1 MGDSLIPL
9 PLTGVSGST
18 QAAQTL
24 NAMWRPPQW
33 TQGVGATLTITAVQP
48 TSGQTPPN
56 PATIPATAGNATAQQ
71 TTVMYVVDGTIR
83 ADHQQE
89 MVITT
94 NPVQTGAPLSD
105 HTYLMPARLTVD
117 VAMSDAM
124 QSYVVGQFSGSGS
137 RSVAAYQV
145 LLGLQVSRAVLQ
157 VSTRL
162 MQYSN
167 MMIVDLA
174 PEETVE
180 TRFGLRC
187 RVTFQQ
193 IITANVQTD
202 TYTQFDP
209 SRYTLY
215 NPQFPSV
222 TPLSARPQTTDL
234 SQYGSTMTQPV
245 SGAITQQHSAD
256 LIPSSAALAQAQQVD
271 GGGDWSSTNI
281 AQFSASRFSLTPLS

>member
-1 MGDSLIPL
+1 MGDALIPL

-33 TQGVGATLTITAVQP
+33 VNGVGSTLTITATQP

-56 PATIPATAGNATAQQ
+56 PATIPATAGTATAQQ
-71 TTVMYVVDGTIR
+71 TTVIYVVDGTIR
-83 ADHQQE
+83 ADHSQE

-105 HTYLMPARLTVD
+105 HTYLLPARLTVEI
-117 VAMSDAM
+117 AMSDSM
-124 QSYVVGQFSGSGS
+124 QSYIVGQFSGSGS

-145 LLGLQVSRAVLQ
+145 LLGLQASRSVLQ

-162 MQYSN
+162 MQYAN
-167 MMIVDLA
+167 MLITDLA
-174 PEETVE
+174 PDESVE

-193 IITANVQTD
+193 IITASVQGD
-202 TYTQFDP
+202 FYTQFDA
-209 SRYTLY
+209 SRYSLY

-222 TPLSARPQTTDL
+222 QPLSARPQTSNL
-234 SQYGSTMTQPV
+234 SQFGPTQTQPV
-245 SGAITQQHSAD
+245 PSAIALQHNIANINPE
-256 LIPSSAALAQAQQVD
+256 LLPPSTLNVNAAYA
-271 GGGDWSSTNI
+271 GSWSSLNTGTTATAI
-281 AQFSASRFSLTPLS
+281 QSALP